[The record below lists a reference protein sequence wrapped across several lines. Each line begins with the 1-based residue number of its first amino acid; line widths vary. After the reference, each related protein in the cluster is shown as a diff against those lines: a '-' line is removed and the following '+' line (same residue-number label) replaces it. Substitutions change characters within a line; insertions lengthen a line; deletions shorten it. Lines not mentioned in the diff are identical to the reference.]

1 MGTRQRLFLSGAVLS
16 ASVGLSTMAFA
27 DGLPTLAQP
36 GAPEGWYTEGE
47 AAFGGQVFITK
58 PGDTAA
64 NSAAKFNEYGDRT
77 DPLSLS
83 SINFG
88 VAKKDGTFR
97 ADLHGADV
105 GADNQKLELDLQQP
119 GVQYLTLGWYK
130 TPQLRSNT
138 AQSIFNGVG
147 STSLTVPD
155 PVVQA
160 LYGALYPFGSAKT
173 GAGFSNPAG
182 SSPSATTVVNGLPVN
197 ASTGPNGP
205 YTYAGQPYGCFLT
218 SQASNAAVCNGKT
231 PVQTTINNNE
241 HTINLGIQ
249 RDRKEIDYR
258 WTANEHWN
266 IEVDY
271 SNEHRFGVQEQGFLF
286 SSSTS
291 TPMAQVAAPI
301 DDRTQDATISA
312 EYAGQSPWGKNW
324 NGMLRYNV
332 SLYTDAFTAFTAEN
346 PFGGPGSPAGTGTLC
361 PITNASYG
369 PNCYGV
375 GQMGAAPDNG
385 SQSVMGQFGVDL
397 PGFKSNRYMATLEY
411 TQMTQNQAFIPMTIN
426 PGVTGSPGYY
436 YYNKSTGTVQLAPLS
451 RSSLDG
457 QVDTTLFNNVLSTQL
472 TSDLKNKL
480 SYRYYDYFTD
490 TPPLTLTNWVV
501 NDTSIASA
509 NANSVGSGAYAPHTT
524 LSQSYTKQ
532 NAADE
537 LTWSPLKWA
546 TVGEQTGWEQYR
558 YSEFAAN
565 ETKEYS
571 EKLFGRINPTDWL
584 SVRADGSY
592 SWRRYND
599 YNWAAFLGDLGVA
612 SGAENPY
619 LRDVDLANRNRT
631 LGNLYADITTPI
643 SGSDHHAD
651 CGFALGRLSH
661 RPLDSRRRRSAARSA
676 DRPRLE
682 PRHRGRLDGQLQ
694 RLVCVVV
701 HLREDRADDDRRE
714 HGQPVLRRLDG
725 RGRQYADRRGELPD
739 HPRSAVAEAE
749 RDLRVRQRRLERLAR
764 RRLPGCQCRQWSELR
779 LGEPG
784 QPGLPAGEHPVQ
796 PRRRDDDLQA
806 RSDLRGAVGQRRR
819 GLPAA
824 ALPLGAQQRNQL
836 AGQRFVPVHVLDAQ
850 LQHGGVQGHDLHGR
864 RQPELQRS
872 GDRREPDCEVVSRWV
887 ERNDQAF
894 AECSLRTAAGR
905 LAGRGRRDGDER

>member
-105 GADNQKLELDLQQP
+105 GADNQKLKLDLQQP

-524 LSQSYTKQ
+524 LLKSYTKQ

-643 SGSDHHAD
+643 SGLTITPTAGLRWDDYPTDPSILAAGGAQLGLRTDHD
-651 CGFALGRLSH
+651 WNLGIEGDWTVNSNVSFVLSYTYERIAQTMTGANTANQYYDASMGEDVNTLTGGANFQIIPDRLSLKLSATYEFANDVWNASPGAGCLVANAGNGQNCGLVSPGNPAYPPENTRFSH
-661 RPLDSRRRRSAARSA
+661 VDATMTYKLD
-676 DRPRLE
+676 PT
-682 PRHRGRLDGQLQ
+682 
-694 RLVCVVV
+694 
-701 HLREDRADDDRRE
+701 
-714 HGQPVLRRLDG
+714 
-725 RGRQYADRRGELPD
+725 
-739 HPRSAVAEAE
+739 
-749 RDLRVRQRRLERLAR
+749 
-764 RRLPGCQCRQWSELR
+764 
-779 LGEPG
+779 
-784 QPGLPAGEHPVQ
+784 
-796 PRRRDDDLQA
+796 
-806 RSDLRGAVGQRRR
+806 
-819 GLPAA
+819 
-824 ALPLGAQQRNQL
+824 
-836 AGQRFVPVHVLDAQ
+836 FVAQ
-850 LQHGGVQGHDLHGR
+850 LGKGGEAYLQLHY
-864 RQPELQRS
+864 L
-872 GDRREPDCEVVSRWV
+872 W
-887 ERNDQAF
+887 ERNNVTNWQDNGLSPYMYSTLNSSTVAFKDMIFMAGDNPNYNAQAI
-894 AECSLRTAAGR
+894 AASLIVKW
-905 LAGRGRRDGDER
+905 